1 MVPGEKTM
9 NEMPEEERL
18 MREEVA
24 REVYGG
30 EATVDDQVENEVVEE
45 KEEVVDAWAGVNPAL
60 RQTLESLQ
68 SRISDLDVINNRLKQ
83 AESRVGGMERR
94 IHEVT
99 KPVEKTAEKE
109 AVKALESTEAWKSL
123 DDYDPDLVEPIRKA
137 LINEITSKI
146 AEIEGRI
153 PDVGKVKEDFESKLD
168 EITKKVEI
176 RMVDRAHKDWREI
189 VKTDEYHTFL
199 SQLPPQEAA
208 KANSWSADDA
218 IDLID
223 KFKEHRSSKKS
234 VSDIAA
240 ERERR
245 LNSAAADN
253 RKSGKPIKTKSEDD
267 MTDDEYRA
275 YVAKQ
280 IFNKR

>member
-1 MVPGEKTM
+1 M

-137 LINEITSKI
+137 LINEITGKV

-153 PDVGKVKEDFESKLD
+153 PDIGKIRGELQETFEAKVEAVRQEMAIEAVRAVHEDLD
-168 EITKKVEI
+168 EIKTSPQFIDWATK
-176 RMVDRAHKDWREI
+176 
-189 VKTDEYHTFL
+189 
-199 SQLPPQEAA
+199 LPPEKVA
-208 KANSWSADDA
+208 KLGSWKPIDA
-218 IDLID
+218 IKMLNEYKSFRDQ
-223 KFKEHRSSKKS
+223 KSSVK
-234 VSDIAA
+234 DIAA

-267 MTDDEYRA
+267 MTEAEYRA
-275 YVAKQ
+275 YIAKQ
-280 IFNKR
+280 IYKT